1 MSDLRQLLEIRVHPG
16 ASRERVAGL
25 SGDLVKIEIAA
36 PAAEGK
42 ANQALIK
49 FLARSLGVGR
59 GTISLVRG
67 EKSRT
72 KLIRVAGFSPAEIR
86 RRLLDSGR

>member
-1 MSDLRQLLEIRVHPG
+1 MGVARQLLELRIHPG
-16 ASRERVAGL
+16 AARERVAGL
-25 SGDLVKIEIAA
+25 SGDMVKIELSA
-36 PAAEGK
+36 PAVEGK

-49 FLARSLGVGR
+49 FLARSLGVPR
-59 GTISLVRG
+59 GTISLARG

-72 KLIRVAGFSPAEIR
+72 KLIRVEGMPPAEIR